1 MPVKIYKPEHHEWLA
16 SFIPGHTC
24 TEVAEEFNKRF
35 ELQITPEK
43 IRSYKKN
50 HKIKSGT
57 PHHRAKWSGP
67 LWTPDRVEF
76 VKQNNQGK
84 TAKEVAELMTKEFK
98 ITLTEEQIKGVRARL
113 KIKSGLTGRFDKGH
127 VPPNKGR
134 KGYCSPGS
142 EKGWFQKG
150 HRPWNHNEVG
160 DEAWTTD
167 GYHKVKIAEPNKWK
181 MKHILEWEKV
191 NGPIPEG
198 KMLTFLNGD
207 HADCRP
213 ENLAL
218 ITNAENLTMNHLKI
232 RSTDPEATKTG
243 ITVAKLTR
251 QIRKMEEEE

>member
-16 SFIPGHTC
+16 LFIPGHTC

-35 ELQITPEK
+35 EMQITPMK
-43 IRSYKKN
+43 VKAYKAN

-57 PHHRAKWSGP
+57 LKGKPKWSGP
-67 LWTPDRVEF
+67 LWTKEMADF
-76 VKQNNQGK
+76 VIANNKGK
-84 TAKEVAELMTKEFK
+84 THKEMAELVSKTFHKE
-98 ITLTEEQIKGVRARL
+98 INAAQIKAIRGRL
-113 KIKSGLTGRFDKGH
+113 KIDSGLTGRFEKGH

-134 KGYCSPGS
+134 KGYHSPGS

-167 GYHKVKIAEPNKWK
+167 GYLKIKIAEPNKWK
-181 MKHILEWEKV
+181 MKHVLEWEKV

-198 KMLTFLNGD
+198 KMITFLNGD

-218 ITNAENLTMNHLKI
+218 ITNTENLIMNNMKI
-232 RSTDPEATKTG
+232 RSSDPDVTKTG
-243 ITVAKLTR
+243 ITVAKLKHK
-251 QIRKMEEEE
+251 IRKMEEE

>member
-1 MPVKIYKPEHHEWLA
+1 MKVYTDEHHKWLA

-24 TEVAEEFNKRF
+24 VEVAEEFNKRF
-35 ELQITPEK
+35 ELQVTAERIHNYK
-43 IRSYKKN
+43 SRHHIRSGT
-50 HKIKSGT
+50 IKGK
-57 PHHRAKWSGP
+57 PKWSGP
-67 LWTPDRVEF
+67 LWTSDKVDF
-76 VKQNNQGK
+76 LKAHNTGK

-98 ITLTEEQIKGVRARL
+98 MPFTEEQIKGVRARL
-113 KIKSGLTGRFDKGH
+113 KIKSGLTGRFGKGH
-127 VPPNKGR
+127 EPPNKGR

-150 HRPWNHNEVG
+150 HKPWNHNEVG

-167 GYHKVKIAEPNKWK
+167 GYLKVKIAEPNKWK
-181 MKHILEWEKV
+181 MKHVLEWEKV

-218 ITNAENLTMNHLKI
+218 ITNAENLTMNHLKV
-232 RSTDPEATKTG
+232 RSSDPEATRAG

-251 QIRKMEEEE
+251 QIRKMEEGK